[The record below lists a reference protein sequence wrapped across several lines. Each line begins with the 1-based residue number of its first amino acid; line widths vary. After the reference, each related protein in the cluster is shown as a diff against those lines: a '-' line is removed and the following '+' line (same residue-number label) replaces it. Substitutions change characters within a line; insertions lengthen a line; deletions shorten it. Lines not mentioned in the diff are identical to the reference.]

1 MPKREKK
8 AKLKEGLAEVVFNRM
23 LEEELVLGE
32 RVWLREIKNMRG
44 HCIVLRHNK
53 LPLVGI
59 HLDRFRMLKRK
70 EI

>member
-1 MPKREKK
+1 MSKKEKRT
-8 AKLKEGLAEVVFNRM
+8 KLKEGLAEVVFNRT
-23 LEEELVLGE
+23 LGEDLVLGE
-32 RVWLREIKNMRG
+32 RGWLREIKNMRG

-53 LPLVGI
+53 MPLVGI